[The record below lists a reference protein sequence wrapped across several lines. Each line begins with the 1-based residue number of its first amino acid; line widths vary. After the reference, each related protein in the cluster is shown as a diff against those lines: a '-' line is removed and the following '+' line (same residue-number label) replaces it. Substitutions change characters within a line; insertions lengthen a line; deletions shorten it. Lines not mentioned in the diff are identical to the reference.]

1 MCDRFVLPLKDDR
14 DSSPFAEDVVCVVG
28 VVSRD
33 PVASRRLVDQTTE
46 RPRLPDA
53 RPTSKGC
60 TLECS
65 YDTDR
70 CVVYVE
76 LISGYGVIKV
86 DSDVDMSW
94 EEQVKQEREY
104 MQALL
109 LLFSICH
116 SVIIF
121 MPHPHVDLNYIKM
134 LKVVDHFRQT
144 VEEKVMS
151 YLEQKLD
158 ASVWE
163 AWQDDGRC
171 CIPVLLTVFA
181 ETLPLSSSSSKSS
194 EGSHNVHED
203 SRSSRREQPPLKRLS
218 TALEDQMHMIL
229 SKCDVMSGYRV
240 VSVFCNAFWYALLH
254 VIGVSALHLY

>member
-1 MCDRFVLPLKDDR
+1 
-14 DSSPFAEDVVCVVG
+14 
-28 VVSRD
+28 
-33 PVASRRLVDQTTE
+33 
-46 RPRLPDA
+46 
-53 RPTSKGC
+53 
-60 TLECS
+60 
-65 YDTDR
+65 
-70 CVVYVE
+70 
-76 LISGYGVIKV
+76 
-86 DSDVDMSW
+86 
-94 EEQVKQEREY
+94 
-104 MQALL
+104 
-109 LLFSICH
+109 
-116 SVIIF
+116 